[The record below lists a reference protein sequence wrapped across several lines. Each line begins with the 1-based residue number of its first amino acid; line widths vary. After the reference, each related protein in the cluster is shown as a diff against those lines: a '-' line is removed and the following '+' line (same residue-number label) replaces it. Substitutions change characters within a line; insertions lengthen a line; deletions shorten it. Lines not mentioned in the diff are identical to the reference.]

1 MNLKYYIQDTHLCK
15 NMKDSPPPPRK
26 WGKFAVFRRF
36 FNNPR
41 RNRKYFK
48 CNRSSRLI
56 YYILDTKLAIS
67 ALNQEAI
74 AASASKLGH
83 ICRFSAF
90 FFNNRRRN
98 RKYFKRNGSSRL
110 IYYILDTK
118 RAISASN
125 QEAIAA
131 SASKLGQIRRFS
143 AFFQVSCIK

>member
-1 MNLKYYIQDTHLCK
+1 MDLKYYIQDTHLCK
-15 NMKDSPPPPRK
+15 NMKDSPPPPRR

-83 ICRFSAF
+83 IRR
-90 FFNNRRRN
+90 FFNNRRKN
-98 RKYFKRNGSSRL
+98 RKYFKCNRSSRL
-110 IYYILDTK
+110 IYYVLDTNL
-118 RAISASN
+118 AISTSN
-125 QEAIAA
+125 Q
-131 SASKLGQIRRFS
+131 
-143 AFFQVSCIK
+143 